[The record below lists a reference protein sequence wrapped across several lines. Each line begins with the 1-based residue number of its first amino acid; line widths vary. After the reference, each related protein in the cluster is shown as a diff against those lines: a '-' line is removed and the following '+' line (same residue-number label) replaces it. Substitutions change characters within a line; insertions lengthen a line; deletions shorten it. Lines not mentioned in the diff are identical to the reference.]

1 MDGSYSTILEWS
13 GALEIGERLSGLVPA
28 NFEHELA
35 KEGNSSR
42 LTIKINA
49 NSLENLRTIVDEML
63 TLFSDQDE

>member
-1 MDGSYSTILEWS
+1 MDGSYSTTLEWS
-13 GALEIGERLSGLVPA
+13 GSLEIGERLSSLVPA
-28 NFEHELA
+28 NFEHELV

-49 NSLENLRTIVDEML
+49 NSLENLRTIVDDML